1 VIDGLAMALRQDYCM
16 SNSMHLQFFL
26 PFHFIFFFARSEWF
40 WLMMLARW
48 TVFGHPRFGL
58 EHWRREESKVTR
70 HCTQLMMMKKNPET
84 KRLECCFHPRTTVL
98 S

>member
-26 PFHFIFFFARSEWF
+26 PFHFSFSPVPSVVG
-40 WLMMLARW
+40 LMLARW

-58 EHWRREESKVTR
+58 KHWRRGIKSNKALHTIEDDEEE
-70 HCTQLMMMKKNPET
+70 P
-84 KRLECCFHPRTTVL
+84 
-98 S
+98 

>member
-16 SNSMHLQFFL
+16 SNSMHLQFFSSF
-26 PFHFIFFFARSEWF
+26 PFFFFSPVPSVVG
-40 WLMMLARW
+40 LMLARW

-70 HCTQLMMMKKNPET
+70 QHCTQLMMMKKNPET